1 MWMRS
6 IWPEWRGAPVA
17 NGMVDYQARLRPVIR
32 ALEQN
37 PDLSIETLA
46 SSACLSFYHFHRV
59 FTAVVGETP
68 GEMCRRLRI
77 QRAAWQ
83 LCYTDASVTAIALGA
98 GLASSQAFAKV
109 FRRYY
114 GCTPGEFRRDKSKN
128 GHLMSKD
135 GHALVQPNPYAEG
148 HSSARSNTM
157 KTIEMDART
166 LAYMRVTGPYGEGY
180 DPVCSQLHQWA
191 SARGLEGGEWIF
203 IYHDNPEVTP
213 PAQCRTD
220 IGVTVPAG
228 TVGMGAVEIQIIP
241 AGRYAQSRYL
251 ITDRSQYGP
260 RWQEHIGD
268 IVAAGL
274 EFGNGPCF
282 ELYHSMSDDPVRDDV
297 SFCSSLK
304 G

>member
-1 MWMRS
+1 MINYRRRL
-6 IWPEWRGAPVA
+6 IPV
-17 NGMVDYQARLRPVIR
+17 LR
-32 ALEQN
+32 ALEQD
-37 PDLSIETLA
+37 PDLSIEALA
-46 SSACLSFYHFHRV
+46 DRACLSLYHFHRV
-59 FTAVVGETP
+59 FTAVAGETP
-68 GEMCRRLRI
+68 GEMCRRLRM

-83 LCYTDASVTAIALGA
+83 LCYTDASVTTIALGA
-98 GLASSQAFAKV
+98 GLASSQAFAKA
-109 FRRYY
+109 FRRHY

-128 GHLMSKD
+128 GHLLSKD
-135 GHALVQPNPYAEG
+135 GHASDRLLPYAED

-166 LAYMRVTGPYGEGY
+166 LAYIRVTGPYGEGY
-180 DPVCSQLHQWA
+180 DPICGQLHQWA
-191 SARGLEGGEWIF
+191 SARGLAQGEWIF

-228 TVGMGAVEIQIIP
+228 TVGAGEVEIQLIP

-260 RWQEHIGD
+260 RWQEHVGD

-274 EFGNGPCF
+274 AFGDGPCF
-282 ELYHSMSDDPVRDDV
+282 ELYHSVSNDPLRDDV
-297 SFCSSLK
+297 SFCSSVQR
-304 G
+304 

>member
-1 MWMRS
+1 
-6 IWPEWRGAPVA
+6 
-17 NGMVDYQARLRPVIR
+17 MVDYQARLRPVIR

-37 PDLSIETLA
+37 PDLSIEMLA

-59 FTAVVGETP
+59 FTAVTGETP
-68 GEMCRRLRI
+68 GEMRRRLRI
-77 QRAAWQ
+77 QQAAWQ
-83 LCYTDASVTAIALGA
+83 LRYTDASITTIAMEA
-98 GLASSQAFAKV
+98 SLASSQAFAKV

-128 GHLMSKD
+128 GHMISKD
-135 GHALVQPNPYAEG
+135 GHAIEQSSPYAERTL
-148 HSSARSNTM
+148 SARSNTM
-157 KTIEMDART
+157 KTINMDART
-166 LAYMRVTGPYGEGY
+166 LAYIRVTGPYGEGY
-180 DPVCSQLHQWA
+180 DSVYSQLHQWA
-191 SARGLEGGEWIF
+191 HARGLESGEWIF

-213 PAQCRTD
+213 PVQCRTD
-220 IGVTVPAG
+220 IGITVPEG
-228 TVGMGAVEIQIIP
+228 TLGTGLVEIQLIP

-282 ELYHSMSDDPVRDDV
+282 ELYHSMNNDPMQDDV
-297 SFCSSLK
+297 SLCSSLK